1 MEPGDLRR
9 YKNRL
14 LEKQQDLLFDKPD
27 AEGRVPRAGGWEGD
41 LGDKAKADA
50 EAELEIRLHQSE
62 GRLLRAIDE
71 ALARMR
77 KGTYGVCEV
86 CKQPISKVRLEAVP
100 LGAPLPRLQRR
111 RASRGLTSGVDSLK
125 SFDEFL
131 EKKFPESRPKEQ
143 SA

>member
-41 LGDKAKADA
+41 LGDQAKADA

-100 LGAPLPRLQRR
+100 WARLCR
-111 RASRGLTSGVDSLK
+111 DC
-125 SFDEFL
+125 
-131 EKKFPESRPKEQ
+131 KEEEHP
-143 SA
+143 AA